1 MAVCILVARIENTG
15 LPLAGGKVTN
25 SVIVALMRVVL
36 CFFFKVKKARF
47 WVNGSNS
54 ISLDSSDAKSL
65 AFPSV

>member
-36 CFFFKVKKARF
+36 CFFLRSKKLGF
-47 WVNGSNS
+47 G
-54 ISLDSSDAKSL
+54 
-65 AFPSV
+65 